1 MGRLCRLPD
10 AAAELSRHALLTDL
24 DAYVPATEREAAML
38 ARLRAFVAEHDD
50 CFERSLAIGHVTG
63 SAWVVDPAGEA
74 ALLTHHRK
82 LGKWLQLGGHADGDP
97 DIRGVALREALE
109 ESGLAHVRLASDA
122 IYDVDVHEIPAR
134 GNEAAHLH
142 YDVRFAFY
150 ADRGDVPIAS
160 EESHAVAWVPLAEIE
175 RFTIDDSVRRLV
187 AKTPALISASAMSIR
202 RPQ

>member
-1 MGRLCRLPD
+1 VGRVRRFAD
-10 AAAELSRHALLTDL
+10 AAAALSRRALLADL
-24 DAYVPATEREAAML
+24 EAYVPANEREASML
-38 ARLRAFVAEHDD
+38 SQLRAFVAEHDD
-50 CFERSLAIGHVTG
+50 CFERTLAIGHVTG
-63 SAWVVDPAGEA
+63 SAWVVDRAGEA

-109 ESGLAHVRLASDA
+109 ESGLARVTLARDA

-134 GNEAAHLH
+134 GAEAAHFH

-187 AKTPALISASAMSIR
+187 AKTPALISASAR
-202 RPQ
+202 

>member
-1 MGRLCRLPD
+1 MGRVRRIPD
-10 AAAELSRHALLTDL
+10 AAAELSRRALLADL
-24 DAYVPATEREAAML
+24 EAYVPANEREAAML
-38 ARLRAFVAEHDD
+38 SQLRAFVAEHDD
-50 CFERSLAIGHVTG
+50 CFERTLAIGHVTG

-97 DIRGVALREALE
+97 DIRGVARREALE
-109 ESGLAHVRLASDA
+109 ESGLAHVTLASDA

-134 GNEAAHLH
+134 GDEAAHFH

-150 ADRGDVPIAS
+150 TDRGDVPIAS

-187 AKTPALISASAMSIR
+187 AKTPALISASAR
-202 RPQ
+202 